1 MAHMQLEG
9 PPGYKELCAKLQVE
23 RNPARF
29 RALVEMINRLLH
41 DHEKSS
47 ASESSV
53 QPDFQA
59 ISLDVLVSASAINS

>member
-1 MAHMQLEG
+1 MAHVRLEG

-29 RALVEMINRLLH
+29 RALVEKINRLLL

-47 ASESSV
+47 ASEISL
-53 QPDFQA
+53 QPDFQEV
-59 ISLDVLVSASAINS
+59 SLDVLVSVSAPNS